1 MGGGQQGPSSLKSIH
16 VYPTMMIL
24 GTVITGLKKIKKIYK
39 SRDSTFGF
47 CWHNICSLEISKFT
61 ISRDTDII
69 AFWYIILDFL
79 KFFLESLKIGLI
91 NMVTILMISAKMDTL
106 GLLKIKL
113 VLLRD
118 SNYIVDV
125 AMWSKFGNSNI
136 SIREVIIT
144 SIL

>member
-1 MGGGQQGPSSLKSIH
+1 MGSADI
-16 VYPTMMIL
+16 
-24 GTVITGLKKIKKIYK
+24 
-39 SRDSTFGF
+39 
-47 CWHNICSLEISKFT
+47 NICSLEISKFT

-69 AFWYIILDFL
+69 AFWYIILDFF

-91 NMVTILMISAKMDTL
+91 HMVTILMISAKMDTL

>member
-1 MGGGQQGPSSLKSIH
+1 MG
-16 VYPTMMIL
+16 
-24 GTVITGLKKIKKIYK
+24 
-39 SRDSTFGF
+39 STDI
-47 CWHNICSLEISKFT
+47 NICSLEISKFT

-69 AFWYIILDFL
+69 AFWYIILDFF

>member
-1 MGGGQQGPSSLKSIH
+1 MGSADI
-16 VYPTMMIL
+16 
-24 GTVITGLKKIKKIYK
+24 
-39 SRDSTFGF
+39 
-47 CWHNICSLEISKFT
+47 NICSLEISKFT

-69 AFWYIILDFL
+69 AFWYIILDFF

-91 NMVTILMISAKMDTL
+91 NMVTNLMISAKMDTL

>member
-1 MGGGQQGPSSLKSIH
+1 MGSADI
-16 VYPTMMIL
+16 
-24 GTVITGLKKIKKIYK
+24 
-39 SRDSTFGF
+39 
-47 CWHNICSLEISKFT
+47 NICSLEISKFT

-69 AFWYIILDFL
+69 AFWYIILDFF